1 MNFSAE
7 TDMHLD
13 VEVTVN
19 GVRVRRSIDA
29 RMLLID
35 FLRVELG
42 LTGTH
47 NGCSYG
53 VCGACSVLVDGVPAR
68 SCLALAVQLDG
79 ATIETIESVSQTQ
92 RGSEILE
99 TFSRCRGL
107 QCGFCTPGIVMS
119 LVELDRRSPSPSP
132 DEIEDTIDGH
142 LCRCTGYVAIKRA
155 AHEILGDVEP

>member
-53 VCGACSVLVDGVPAR
+53 VCGACSVLVDGVPVR

>member
-68 SCLALAVQLDG
+68 SCLALAVQSMSRTAVRVLHTG
-79 ATIETIESVSQTQ
+79 HRHESRRTRSTIPVPIT
-92 RGSEILE
+92 R
-99 TFSRCRGL
+99 
-107 QCGFCTPGIVMS
+107 
-119 LVELDRRSPSPSP
+119 
-132 DEIEDTIDGH
+132 
-142 LCRCTGYVAIKRA
+142 
-155 AHEILGDVEP
+155 